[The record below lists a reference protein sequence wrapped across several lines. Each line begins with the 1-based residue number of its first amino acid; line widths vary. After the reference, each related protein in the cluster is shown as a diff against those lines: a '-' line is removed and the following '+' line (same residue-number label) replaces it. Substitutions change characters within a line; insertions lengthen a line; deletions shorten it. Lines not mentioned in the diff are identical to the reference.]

1 MASVRN
7 IWIKRGETKEN
18 KQADAMNDKRS
29 TELKVEH
36 DKDKSE
42 LYHQEVQESRTD
54 TDDTDQVF
62 SGV

>member
-1 MASVRN
+1 
-7 IWIKRGETKEN
+7 
-18 KQADAMNDKRS
+18 MNDKRS